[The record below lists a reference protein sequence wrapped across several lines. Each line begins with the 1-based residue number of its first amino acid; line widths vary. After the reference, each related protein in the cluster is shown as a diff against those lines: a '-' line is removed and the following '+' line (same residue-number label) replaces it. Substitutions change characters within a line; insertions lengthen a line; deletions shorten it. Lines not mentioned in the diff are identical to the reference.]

1 MSTLILSLL
10 LLALVAF
17 GLLMGRRTQIE
28 RFADAAAGTATV
40 QAATA
45 TVSPAMANM
54 IAIPAIPLS
63 APLQPSNGIQRDG
76 DAVAGVSSPAKALL
90 GPGGELQPAP
100 TPVPATK
107 SDEKPAP
114 SPSPATAGCP
124 ACPVC
129 PDMSQYIKMDEVPC
143 WNCTLP

>member
-10 LLALVAF
+10 LLALVAI
-17 GLLMGRRTQIE
+17 GLLMGRRAQIE
-28 RFADAAAGTATV
+28 RFADAAA
-40 QAATA
+40 ATA
-45 TVSPAMANM
+45 TVSPALANM

-63 APLQPSNGIQRDG
+63 VPLQPSNGIQRG
-76 DAVAGVSSPAKALL
+76 QDAVAGMSVPAKALL
-90 GPGGELQPAP
+90 GPGGEMQPAP
-100 TPVPATK
+100 TPVPAAK

-114 SPSPATAGCP
+114 APATAGCP

>member
-10 LLALVAF
+10 LLALVAI
-17 GLLMGRRTQIE
+17 GLLMGRRAQIE
-28 RFADAAAGTATV
+28 RFAGTTAAAATTV

-45 TVSPAMANM
+45 TVSPALANM

-63 APLQPSNGIQRDG
+63 VPLQPSNGIQRG
-76 DAVAGVSSPAKALL
+76 QDAVAGMSAPAKALL
-90 GPGGELQPAP
+90 GPGGEMQPAP

-114 SPSPATAGCP
+114 APATAGCP